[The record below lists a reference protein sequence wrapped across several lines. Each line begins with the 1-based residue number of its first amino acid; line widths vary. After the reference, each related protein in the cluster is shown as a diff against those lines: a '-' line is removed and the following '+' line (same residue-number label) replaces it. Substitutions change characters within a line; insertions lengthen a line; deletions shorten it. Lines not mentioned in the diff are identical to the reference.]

1 MNQEKIGKFIA
12 SCRKEQGFTQT
23 VLAEKLGITDRA
35 VSKWETGRNLP
46 DAAIMPELCDLLNIQ
61 LSELFRGERMTMEAH
76 QKAFD
81 ALLLEMKQREEAANR
96 RILQLEKV
104 LVCMTIAVSLTMILG
119 GCYLAKDHLALG
131 IALLTF
137 GAAVVFAICF
147 VGVKIEHDTGHI
159 TADVLQT
166 KDVNGNVFHEWY
178 NQDILEPYYPKDI
191 CSHIDEGY
199 LKYGYPLYASQSMW
213 YYNTKAFPDGQPI
226 HSWWEIIEKNEDG
239 TQKYRLFTKEIGQE
253 SAYLSLFASF
263 INNADEMA
271 QSYKDTYG
279 KDLEYTYDASSFDFE
294 VPENNAGVEYL
305 WRFSQAKMT
314 FISDGDELV
323 LAVHNSTAEDPALC
337 LASAGKI
344 GNRDESGYDIAWC
357 LNLEPYT
364 ALLNLECLFI
374 AKGTNSPA
382 GARLFI
388 RYVTGGADGQSEG
401 MKPFKKEGNWP
412 IRDDVEDKKNPA
424 ELTELGAR
432 ANDLSAIYDIYLDVQ
447 EMWTYWLSQNLKMK

>member
-1 MNQEKIGKFIA
+1 MKMKKF
-12 SCRKEQGFTQT
+12 F
-23 VLAEKLGITDRA
+23 
-35 VSKWETGRNLP
+35 
-46 DAAIMPELCDLLNIQ
+46 
-61 LSELFRGERMTMEAH
+61 
-76 QKAFD
+76 
-81 ALLLEMKQREEAANR
+81 ALLLSLSMVLSLAACGSKGNSNDSQTDGETASDLHLGYDINTGENHYGPYYDEWSDKTDEELYEEALKEDTTINVYATSSKMM
-96 RILQLEKV
+96 KV
-104 LVCMTIAVSLTMILG
+104 EEGFEAAYPGLDLVVSDLKTDEVLSK
-119 GCYLAKDHLALG
+119 A
-131 IALLTF
+131 
-137 GAAVVFAICF
+137 
-147 VGVKIEHDTGHI
+147 KIEHDTGNI

-382 GARLFI
+382 GARLVI
-388 RYVTGGADGQSEG
+388 RYVTGGADGKSEG

>member
-1 MNQEKIGKFIA
+1 MKMKKF
-12 SCRKEQGFTQT
+12 F
-23 VLAEKLGITDRA
+23 
-35 VSKWETGRNLP
+35 
-46 DAAIMPELCDLLNIQ
+46 
-61 LSELFRGERMTMEAH
+61 
-76 QKAFD
+76 
-81 ALLLEMKQREEAANR
+81 ALLLSLSMVLSLAACGSKGNSNDSQTDGETASDLHLGYDLNTGENHYGPYYDEWSDKTDEELFEEALKEDTTINVYATSSKMM
-96 RILQLEKV
+96 KV
-104 LVCMTIAVSLTMILG
+104 EEGFEAAYPGLDLVVSDLKTDEVLSK
-119 GCYLAKDHLALG
+119 A
-131 IALLTF
+131 
-137 GAAVVFAICF
+137 
-147 VGVKIEHDTGHI
+147 KIEHDTGNI

-388 RYVTGGADGQSEG
+388 RYVTGGADGKSEG

-412 IRDDVEDKKNPA
+412 VRDDVEDKKNPA

>member
-1 MNQEKIGKFIA
+1 MKMKKF
-12 SCRKEQGFTQT
+12 F
-23 VLAEKLGITDRA
+23 
-35 VSKWETGRNLP
+35 
-46 DAAIMPELCDLLNIQ
+46 
-61 LSELFRGERMTMEAH
+61 
-76 QKAFD
+76 
-81 ALLLEMKQREEAANR
+81 ALLLSLSMVLSLAACGSKGNSNDSQTDGETASDLHLGYDINTGENHYGPYYDEWSDKTDEELFEEALKEDTTINVYATSSKMM
-96 RILQLEKV
+96 KV
-104 LVCMTIAVSLTMILG
+104 EEGFEAAYPGLDLVVSDLKTDEVLSK
-119 GCYLAKDHLALG
+119 A
-131 IALLTF
+131 
-137 GAAVVFAICF
+137 
-147 VGVKIEHDTGHI
+147 KIEHDTGNI

-388 RYVTGGADGQSEG
+388 RYVTGGADGKSEG

-424 ELTELGAR
+424 ERTELGAR

>member
-1 MNQEKIGKFIA
+1 MKMKKF
-12 SCRKEQGFTQT
+12 F
-23 VLAEKLGITDRA
+23 
-35 VSKWETGRNLP
+35 
-46 DAAIMPELCDLLNIQ
+46 
-61 LSELFRGERMTMEAH
+61 
-76 QKAFD
+76 
-81 ALLLEMKQREEAANR
+81 ALLLSLSMVLSLAACGSKGNSNDSQTDGETASDLHLGYDINTGENHYGPYYDEWSDKTDEELFEEALKEDTTINVYATSSKMM
-96 RILQLEKV
+96 KV
-104 LVCMTIAVSLTMILG
+104 EEGFEAAYPGLDLVVSDLKTDEVLSK
-119 GCYLAKDHLALG
+119 A
-131 IALLTF
+131 
-137 GAAVVFAICF
+137 
-147 VGVKIEHDTGHI
+147 KIEHDTGNI

-191 CSHIDEGY
+191 CAHIDEGY

-388 RYVTGGADGQSEG
+388 RYVTGGADGKSEG

>member
-1 MNQEKIGKFIA
+1 MKMKKF
-12 SCRKEQGFTQT
+12 F
-23 VLAEKLGITDRA
+23 
-35 VSKWETGRNLP
+35 
-46 DAAIMPELCDLLNIQ
+46 
-61 LSELFRGERMTMEAH
+61 
-76 QKAFD
+76 
-81 ALLLEMKQREEAANR
+81 ALLLSLSMVLSLAACGSKGNSNDSQTDGETASDLHLGYDINTGENHYGPYYDEWSDKTDEELFEEALKEDTTINVYATSSKMM
-96 RILQLEKV
+96 KV
-104 LVCMTIAVSLTMILG
+104 EEGFEAAYPGLDLVVSDLKTDEVLSK
-119 GCYLAKDHLALG
+119 A
-131 IALLTF
+131 
-137 GAAVVFAICF
+137 
-147 VGVKIEHDTGHI
+147 KIEHDTGNI

-226 HSWWEIIEKNEDG
+226 HSWWEIIEKKDDG
-239 TQKYRLFTKEIGQE
+239 TQKFRLFTKEIGQE

-388 RYVTGGADGQSEG
+388 RYVTGGADGKSEG

>member
-1 MNQEKIGKFIA
+1 MKMKKF
-12 SCRKEQGFTQT
+12 F
-23 VLAEKLGITDRA
+23 
-35 VSKWETGRNLP
+35 
-46 DAAIMPELCDLLNIQ
+46 
-61 LSELFRGERMTMEAH
+61 
-76 QKAFD
+76 
-81 ALLLEMKQREEAANR
+81 ALLLSLSMVLSLAACGSKGNSNDSQTDGETASDLHLGYDINTGENHYGPYYDEWSDKTDEELFEEALKEDTTINVYATSSKMM
-96 RILQLEKV
+96 KV
-104 LVCMTIAVSLTMILG
+104 EEGFEAAYPGLDLVVSDLKTDEVLSK
-119 GCYLAKDHLALG
+119 A
-131 IALLTF
+131 
-137 GAAVVFAICF
+137 
-147 VGVKIEHDTGHI
+147 KIEHDTGNI

-294 VPENNAGVEYL
+294 GPENNAGVEYL

-388 RYVTGGADGQSEG
+388 RYVTGGADGKSEG

>member
-1 MNQEKIGKFIA
+1 MKMKKF
-12 SCRKEQGFTQT
+12 
-23 VLAEKLGITDRA
+23 L
-35 VSKWETGRNLP
+35 
-46 DAAIMPELCDLLNIQ
+46 
-61 LSELFRGERMTMEAH
+61 
-76 QKAFD
+76 
-81 ALLLEMKQREEAANR
+81 ALLLSLSMVLSLAACGSKGNSNDSQTDGETASDLHLGYDINTGENHYGPYYDEWSDKTDEELFEEALKEDTTINVYATSSKMM
-96 RILQLEKV
+96 KV
-104 LVCMTIAVSLTMILG
+104 EEGFEAAYPGLDLVVSDLKTDEVLSK
-119 GCYLAKDHLALG
+119 A
-131 IALLTF
+131 
-137 GAAVVFAICF
+137 
-147 VGVKIEHDTGHI
+147 KIEHDTGNI

-344 GNRDESGYDIAWC
+344 GNRDESGYNIAWC

-382 GARLFI
+382 GARLFV
-388 RYVTGGADGQSEG
+388 RYITGGADGQSEG

-412 IRDDVEDKKNPA
+412 VRDDVEDKKNPA
-424 ELTELGAR
+424 KLSELGAR
-432 ANDLSAIYDIYLDVQ
+432 ANDLSAIYYIYPDVQ
-447 EMWTYWLSQNLKMK
+447 DMWTYWLSKNPKMK

>member
-1 MNQEKIGKFIA
+1 MKG
-12 SCRKEQGFTQT
+12 
-23 VLAEKLGITDRA
+23 V
-35 VSKWETGRNLP
+35 P
-46 DAAIMPELCDLLNIQ
+46 DEN
-61 LSELFRGERMTMEAH
+61 EEVF
-76 QKAFD
+76 
-81 ALLLEMKQREEAANR
+81 ALLLSLSMVLSLAACGSKGNSNDSQTDGETASDLHLGYDINTGENHYGPYYDEWSDKTDEELFEEALKEDTTINVYATSSKMM
-96 RILQLEKV
+96 KV
-104 LVCMTIAVSLTMILG
+104 EEGFEAAYPGLDLVVSDLKTDEVLSK
-119 GCYLAKDHLALG
+119 A
-131 IALLTF
+131 
-137 GAAVVFAICF
+137 
-147 VGVKIEHDTGHI
+147 KIEHDTGNI

-388 RYVTGGADGQSEG
+388 RYVTGGADGKSEG

-412 IRDDVEDKKNPA
+412 VRDDVEDKKNPA
-424 ELTELGAR
+424 QLTELGAR

>member
-1 MNQEKIGKFIA
+1 MKMKKF
-12 SCRKEQGFTQT
+12 F
-23 VLAEKLGITDRA
+23 
-35 VSKWETGRNLP
+35 
-46 DAAIMPELCDLLNIQ
+46 
-61 LSELFRGERMTMEAH
+61 
-76 QKAFD
+76 
-81 ALLLEMKQREEAANR
+81 ALLLSLSMVLSLAACGSKGNSNDSQTDGETASDLHLGYDINTGENHYGPYYDEWSDKTDEELYEEALKEDTTINVYATSSKMM
-96 RILQLEKV
+96 KV
-104 LVCMTIAVSLTMILG
+104 EEGFEAAYSGLDLVVSDLKTDEVLSK
-119 GCYLAKDHLALG
+119 A
-131 IALLTF
+131 
-137 GAAVVFAICF
+137 
-147 VGVKIEHDTGHI
+147 KIEHDTGNI

-226 HSWWEIIEKNEDG
+226 HSWWEIMEKNEDG

-388 RYVTGGADGQSEG
+388 RYVTGGADGKSEG

>member
-1 MNQEKIGKFIA
+1 MKMKKF
-12 SCRKEQGFTQT
+12 F
-23 VLAEKLGITDRA
+23 
-35 VSKWETGRNLP
+35 
-46 DAAIMPELCDLLNIQ
+46 
-61 LSELFRGERMTMEAH
+61 
-76 QKAFD
+76 
-81 ALLLEMKQREEAANR
+81 ALLLSLSMVLSLAACGSKGNSNDSQTDGETASDLHLGYDINTGENHYGPYYDEWSDKTDEELYEEALKEDTTINVYATSSKM
-96 RILQLEKV
+96 LKV
-104 LVCMTIAVSLTMILG
+104 EEGFEAAYPGLDLVISDLKTDEVLSKA
-119 GCYLAKDHLALG
+119 
-131 IALLTF
+131 
-137 GAAVVFAICF
+137 
-147 VGVKIEHDTGHI
+147 KIEHDTGNI

-191 CSHIDEGY
+191 CSHIDEGN

-388 RYVTGGADGQSEG
+388 RYVTGGADGKSEG

>member
-1 MNQEKIGKFIA
+1 MKMKKF
-12 SCRKEQGFTQT
+12 F
-23 VLAEKLGITDRA
+23 
-35 VSKWETGRNLP
+35 
-46 DAAIMPELCDLLNIQ
+46 
-61 LSELFRGERMTMEAH
+61 
-76 QKAFD
+76 
-81 ALLLEMKQREEAANR
+81 ALLLSLSMVLSLAACGSKGNSNDSQTDGETASDLHLGYDINTGENHYGPYYDEWSDKTDEELFEEALKEDTTINVYATSSKMM
-96 RILQLEKV
+96 KV
-104 LVCMTIAVSLTMILG
+104 EEGFEAAYPGLDLVVSDLKTDEVLSK
-119 GCYLAKDHLALG
+119 A
-131 IALLTF
+131 
-137 GAAVVFAICF
+137 
-147 VGVKIEHDTGHI
+147 KIEHDTGNI

-388 RYVTGGADGQSEG
+388 RYVTGGADGKSEG

-412 IRDDVEDKKNPA
+412 VRDDVEDKKNPA
-424 ELTELGAR
+424 QLTELGAR

-447 EMWTYWLSQNLKMK
+447 EMWTYWLSQNCLLYTSPSPRD

>member
-1 MNQEKIGKFIA
+1 MKMKKF
-12 SCRKEQGFTQT
+12 F
-23 VLAEKLGITDRA
+23 
-35 VSKWETGRNLP
+35 
-46 DAAIMPELCDLLNIQ
+46 
-61 LSELFRGERMTMEAH
+61 
-76 QKAFD
+76 
-81 ALLLEMKQREEAANR
+81 ALLLSLSMVLSLAACGSKGNSNDSQTDGETASDLHLGYDLNTGENHYGPYYDEWSDKTDEELFEEALKEDTTINVYATSSKMM
-96 RILQLEKV
+96 KV
-104 LVCMTIAVSLTMILG
+104 EEGFEAAYPGLDLVVSDLKTDEVLSK
-119 GCYLAKDHLALG
+119 A
-131 IALLTF
+131 
-137 GAAVVFAICF
+137 
-147 VGVKIEHDTGHI
+147 KIEHDTGNI

-178 NQDILEPYYPKDI
+178 NQDILEPYFPKDI

-388 RYVTGGADGQSEG
+388 RYVTGGADGKSEG

-412 IRDDVEDKKNPA
+412 VRDDVEDKKNPA
-424 ELTELGAR
+424 KLSELGAR
-432 ANDLSAIYDIYLDVQ
+432 ANDLSAIYNIYPDVQ
-447 EMWTYWLSQNLKMK
+447 DMWTYWLSKNPKMK

>member
-1 MNQEKIGKFIA
+1 MKMKKF
-12 SCRKEQGFTQT
+12 F
-23 VLAEKLGITDRA
+23 
-35 VSKWETGRNLP
+35 
-46 DAAIMPELCDLLNIQ
+46 
-61 LSELFRGERMTMEAH
+61 
-76 QKAFD
+76 
-81 ALLLEMKQREEAANR
+81 ALLLSLSMVLSLAACGSKGNSNDSQTDGETASDLHLGYDINTGENHYGPYYDEWSDKTDEELFEEALKEDTTINVYATSSKMM
-96 RILQLEKV
+96 KV
-104 LVCMTIAVSLTMILG
+104 EEGFEAAYPGLDLVVSDLKTDEVLSK
-119 GCYLAKDHLALG
+119 A
-131 IALLTF
+131 
-137 GAAVVFAICF
+137 
-147 VGVKIEHDTGHI
+147 KIEHDTGNI

-271 QSYKDTYG
+271 QSYKDSYG

-314 FISDGDELV
+314 FIGDGDELV

-388 RYVTGGADGQSEG
+388 RYVTGGADGKSEG

>member
-1 MNQEKIGKFIA
+1 MKMKKF
-12 SCRKEQGFTQT
+12 F
-23 VLAEKLGITDRA
+23 
-35 VSKWETGRNLP
+35 
-46 DAAIMPELCDLLNIQ
+46 
-61 LSELFRGERMTMEAH
+61 
-76 QKAFD
+76 
-81 ALLLEMKQREEAANR
+81 ALLLSLSMVLSLAACGSKGNSNDSQTDGETASDLHLGYDINTGENHYGPYYDEWSDKTDEELFEEALKEDTTINVYATSSKMM
-96 RILQLEKV
+96 KV
-104 LVCMTIAVSLTMILG
+104 EEGFEAAYPGLDLVVSDLKTDAVLSK
-119 GCYLAKDHLALG
+119 A
-131 IALLTF
+131 
-137 GAAVVFAICF
+137 
-147 VGVKIEHDTGHI
+147 KIEHDTGNI

-388 RYVTGGADGQSEG
+388 RYVTGGADGKSEG

>member
-1 MNQEKIGKFIA
+1 MKMKKF
-12 SCRKEQGFTQT
+12 F
-23 VLAEKLGITDRA
+23 
-35 VSKWETGRNLP
+35 
-46 DAAIMPELCDLLNIQ
+46 
-61 LSELFRGERMTMEAH
+61 
-76 QKAFD
+76 
-81 ALLLEMKQREEAANR
+81 ALLLSLSMVLSLAACGSKDNSNDSQTDGETASELHLGYDINSGESFYGPYYDEWSDKTDEELYEEALKEDTTINVYATSSKMMKVEESF
-96 RILQLEKV
+96 EKAYPGLDLVVSDLDNDEV
-104 LVCMTIAVSLTMILG
+104 LSKA
-119 GCYLAKDHLALG
+119 
-131 IALLTF
+131 
-137 GAAVVFAICF
+137 
-147 VGVKIEHDTGHI
+147 KIEHETGNI

-191 CSHIDEGY
+191 CSHIDEGN

-213 YYNTKAFPDGQPI
+213 FYNTAAFPNGQPI

-253 SAYLSLFASF
+253 TAYLSLFASF

-279 KDLEYTYDASSFDFE
+279 KDLEYTYDASSFDFD

-305 WRFSQAKMT
+305 WRFSQAEMT
-314 FISDGDELV
+314 FIGDGDELV

-357 LNLEPYT
+357 LNLTPYT

-388 RYVTGGADGQSEG
+388 RYITGGADGKSEG

-412 IRDDVEDKKNPA
+412 VRDDVEDKKNPA
-424 ELTELGAR
+424 KLSELGAR
-432 ANDLSAIYDIYLDVQ
+432 ANDLSAIYDIYPDVQ
-447 EMWTYWLSQNLKMK
+447 DMWTYWLSQNPKMK

>member
-1 MNQEKIGKFIA
+1 MKMKKF
-12 SCRKEQGFTQT
+12 F
-23 VLAEKLGITDRA
+23 
-35 VSKWETGRNLP
+35 
-46 DAAIMPELCDLLNIQ
+46 
-61 LSELFRGERMTMEAH
+61 
-76 QKAFD
+76 
-81 ALLLEMKQREEAANR
+81 ALLLSLSMVLSLAACGSKGNSNDSQTDGETASELHLGYDLNTGENHYGPYYDEWSDKTDEELFEEALKEETTINVYATSSKMM
-96 RILQLEKV
+96 KV
-104 LVCMTIAVSLTMILG
+104 EEGFEAAYPGLDLVVSDLKTDEVLSK
-119 GCYLAKDHLALG
+119 A
-131 IALLTF
+131 
-137 GAAVVFAICF
+137 
-147 VGVKIEHDTGHI
+147 KIEHDTGNI

-388 RYVTGGADGQSEG
+388 RYVTGGADGKSEG

-412 IRDDVEDKKNPA
+412 VRDDVEDKKNPA
-424 ELTELGAR
+424 QLTELGAR

>member
-1 MNQEKIGKFIA
+1 MKMKKF
-12 SCRKEQGFTQT
+12 F
-23 VLAEKLGITDRA
+23 
-35 VSKWETGRNLP
+35 
-46 DAAIMPELCDLLNIQ
+46 
-61 LSELFRGERMTMEAH
+61 
-76 QKAFD
+76 
-81 ALLLEMKQREEAANR
+81 ALLLSLSMVLSLAACGSKGNSNDSQTDGETASDLHLGYDINTGENHYGPYYDEWSDKTDEELFEEALKEDTTINVYATSSKMM
-96 RILQLEKV
+96 KV
-104 LVCMTIAVSLTMILG
+104 EEGFEAAYPGLDLVVSDLKTDEVLSK
-119 GCYLAKDHLALG
+119 A
-131 IALLTF
+131 
-137 GAAVVFAICF
+137 
-147 VGVKIEHDTGHI
+147 KIEHVTGNI

-388 RYVTGGADGQSEG
+388 RYVTGGADGKSEG

>member
-1 MNQEKIGKFIA
+1 MKMKKF
-12 SCRKEQGFTQT
+12 F
-23 VLAEKLGITDRA
+23 
-35 VSKWETGRNLP
+35 
-46 DAAIMPELCDLLNIQ
+46 
-61 LSELFRGERMTMEAH
+61 
-76 QKAFD
+76 
-81 ALLLEMKQREEAANR
+81 ALLLSLSMVLSLAACGSKGNSNDSQTDGETASDLHLGYDLNTGENHYGPYYDEWSDKTDEELFEEALKEDTTINVYATSSKMM
-96 RILQLEKV
+96 KV
-104 LVCMTIAVSLTMILG
+104 EEGFEAAYPGLDLVVSDLKTDEVLSK
-119 GCYLAKDHLALG
+119 A
-131 IALLTF
+131 
-137 GAAVVFAICF
+137 
-147 VGVKIEHDTGHI
+147 KIEHDTGNI

-388 RYVTGGADGQSEG
+388 RYVTGGADGKSEG
-401 MKPFKKEGNWP
+401 MKPFKKEGNWLV
-412 IRDDVEDKKNPA
+412 RDDVEDKKNPA
-424 ELTELGAR
+424 QLTELGAR

>member
-1 MNQEKIGKFIA
+1 MKMKKF
-12 SCRKEQGFTQT
+12 F
-23 VLAEKLGITDRA
+23 
-35 VSKWETGRNLP
+35 
-46 DAAIMPELCDLLNIQ
+46 
-61 LSELFRGERMTMEAH
+61 
-76 QKAFD
+76 
-81 ALLLEMKQREEAANR
+81 ALLLSLSMVLSLAACGSKGNSNDSQTDGETASDLHLGYDINTGENHYGPYYDEWSDKTDEELFEEALKEDTTINVYATSSKMM
-96 RILQLEKV
+96 KV
-104 LVCMTIAVSLTMILG
+104 EEGFEAAYPGLDLVVSDLKTDEVLSK
-119 GCYLAKDHLALG
+119 A
-131 IALLTF
+131 
-137 GAAVVFAICF
+137 
-147 VGVKIEHDTGHI
+147 KIEHDTGNI

-271 QSYKDTYG
+271 QSYKETYG

-364 ALLNLECLFI
+364 TLLNLECLFI

-388 RYVTGGADGQSEG
+388 RYVTGGADGKSEG

>member
-1 MNQEKIGKFIA
+1 MKMKKF
-12 SCRKEQGFTQT
+12 F
-23 VLAEKLGITDRA
+23 
-35 VSKWETGRNLP
+35 
-46 DAAIMPELCDLLNIQ
+46 
-61 LSELFRGERMTMEAH
+61 
-76 QKAFD
+76 
-81 ALLLEMKQREEAANR
+81 ALLLSLSMVLSLAACGSKGNSNDSQTDGETASDLHLGYDINTGENHYGPYYDEWSDKTDEELFEEALKEDTTINVYATSSKMM
-96 RILQLEKV
+96 KV
-104 LVCMTIAVSLTMILG
+104 EEGFEAAYPGLDLVVSDLKTDEVLSK
-119 GCYLAKDHLALG
+119 A
-131 IALLTF
+131 
-137 GAAVVFAICF
+137 
-147 VGVKIEHDTGHI
+147 KIEHDTGNI

-226 HSWWEIIEKNEDG
+226 HSWWEIIEKKDDG

-253 SAYLSLFASF
+253 TAYLSLFASF

-388 RYVTGGADGQSEG
+388 RYVTGGADGKSEG

>member
-1 MNQEKIGKFIA
+1 MKMKKF
-12 SCRKEQGFTQT
+12 F
-23 VLAEKLGITDRA
+23 
-35 VSKWETGRNLP
+35 
-46 DAAIMPELCDLLNIQ
+46 
-61 LSELFRGERMTMEAH
+61 
-76 QKAFD
+76 
-81 ALLLEMKQREEAANR
+81 ALLLSLSMVLSLAACGSKGNSNDSKTDGETASDLHLGYDINTGENHYGPYYDEWSDKTDEELFEEALKEDTTINVYATSSKMM
-96 RILQLEKV
+96 KV
-104 LVCMTIAVSLTMILG
+104 EEGFEAAYPGLDLVVSDLKTDEVLSK
-119 GCYLAKDHLALG
+119 A
-131 IALLTF
+131 
-137 GAAVVFAICF
+137 
-147 VGVKIEHDTGHI
+147 KIEHDTGNI

-388 RYVTGGADGQSEG
+388 RYVTGGADGKSEG

>member
-1 MNQEKIGKFIA
+1 MKMKKF
-12 SCRKEQGFTQT
+12 F
-23 VLAEKLGITDRA
+23 
-35 VSKWETGRNLP
+35 
-46 DAAIMPELCDLLNIQ
+46 
-61 LSELFRGERMTMEAH
+61 
-76 QKAFD
+76 
-81 ALLLEMKQREEAANR
+81 ALLLSLSMVLSLAACCSKGNSNDSQTDGETASDLHLGYDINTGENHYGPYYDEWSDKTDEELFEEALKEDTTINVYATSSKMM
-96 RILQLEKV
+96 KV
-104 LVCMTIAVSLTMILG
+104 EEGFEAAYPGLDLVVSDLKTDEVLSK
-119 GCYLAKDHLALG
+119 A
-131 IALLTF
+131 
-137 GAAVVFAICF
+137 
-147 VGVKIEHDTGHI
+147 KIEHDTGNI

-388 RYVTGGADGQSEG
+388 RYVTGGADGKSEG

-412 IRDDVEDKKNPA
+412 VRDDVEDKKNPA
-424 ELTELGAR
+424 QLTELGAR

>member
-1 MNQEKIGKFIA
+1 MKMKKF
-12 SCRKEQGFTQT
+12 F
-23 VLAEKLGITDRA
+23 
-35 VSKWETGRNLP
+35 
-46 DAAIMPELCDLLNIQ
+46 
-61 LSELFRGERMTMEAH
+61 
-76 QKAFD
+76 
-81 ALLLEMKQREEAANR
+81 ALLLSLSMVLSLAACGSKGNSNDSQTDGETASDLHLGYDINTGENHYGPYYDEWSDKTDEELYEEALKEDTTINVYATSSKMM
-96 RILQLEKV
+96 KV
-104 LVCMTIAVSLTMILG
+104 EEGFEAAYSGLDLVVSDLKTDEVLSK
-119 GCYLAKDHLALG
+119 A
-131 IALLTF
+131 
-137 GAAVVFAICF
+137 
-147 VGVKIEHDTGHI
+147 KIEHDTGNI

-323 LAVHNSTAEDPALC
+323 LAVHNSTTEDPALC

-388 RYVTGGADGQSEG
+388 RYVTGGADGKSEG

>member
-1 MNQEKIGKFIA
+1 MKKF
-12 SCRKEQGFTQT
+12 F
-23 VLAEKLGITDRA
+23 
-35 VSKWETGRNLP
+35 
-46 DAAIMPELCDLLNIQ
+46 
-61 LSELFRGERMTMEAH
+61 
-76 QKAFD
+76 
-81 ALLLEMKQREEAANR
+81 ALLLSLSMVLSLAACGSKGNSNDSQTDGETASDLHLGYDINTGENHYGPYYDDWSDKTDEELFEEALKEDTTINVYATSSKMM
-96 RILQLEKV
+96 KV
-104 LVCMTIAVSLTMILG
+104 EEGFEAAYPGLDLVVSDLKTDEVLSK
-119 GCYLAKDHLALG
+119 A
-131 IALLTF
+131 
-137 GAAVVFAICF
+137 
-147 VGVKIEHDTGHI
+147 KIEHDTGNI

>member
-1 MNQEKIGKFIA
+1 MKMKKF
-12 SCRKEQGFTQT
+12 F
-23 VLAEKLGITDRA
+23 
-35 VSKWETGRNLP
+35 
-46 DAAIMPELCDLLNIQ
+46 
-61 LSELFRGERMTMEAH
+61 
-76 QKAFD
+76 
-81 ALLLEMKQREEAANR
+81 ALLLSLSMVLSLAACGSKGNSNDSQTDGETASDLHLGYDINTGENHYGPYYDEWSDKTDEELFEEALKEDTTINVYATSSKMM
-96 RILQLEKV
+96 KV
-104 LVCMTIAVSLTMILG
+104 EEGFEAAYPGLDLVVSDLKTDEVLSK
-119 GCYLAKDHLALG
+119 A
-131 IALLTF
+131 
-137 GAAVVFAICF
+137 
-147 VGVKIEHDTGHI
+147 KIEHDTGHI

-178 NQDILEPYYPKDI
+178 NQDILEPYFPKDI

-364 ALLNLECLFI
+364 ALLNLESLFI

-382 GARLFI
+382 GARLFV
-388 RYVTGGADGQSEG
+388 RYITGGADGQSEG

-412 IRDDVEDKKNPA
+412 VRDDVEDKKNPA
-424 ELTELGAR
+424 KLSELGAR
-432 ANDLSAIYDIYLDVQ
+432 ANDLSAIYAIYPDVQ
-447 EMWTYWLSQNLKMK
+447 DMWTYWLSKNPKMK

>member
-1 MNQEKIGKFIA
+1 MKMKKF
-12 SCRKEQGFTQT
+12 F
-23 VLAEKLGITDRA
+23 
-35 VSKWETGRNLP
+35 
-46 DAAIMPELCDLLNIQ
+46 
-61 LSELFRGERMTMEAH
+61 
-76 QKAFD
+76 
-81 ALLLEMKQREEAANR
+81 ALLLSLSMVLSLAACGSKGNSNDSQTDGETASDLHLGYDINTGENHYGPYYDEWSDKTDEELFEEALKDDTTINVYATSSKMM
-96 RILQLEKV
+96 KV
-104 LVCMTIAVSLTMILG
+104 EEGFEAAYPGLDLVVSDLKTDEVLSK
-119 GCYLAKDHLALG
+119 A
-131 IALLTF
+131 
-137 GAAVVFAICF
+137 
-147 VGVKIEHDTGHI
+147 KIEHDTGNI

-388 RYVTGGADGQSEG
+388 RYVTGGADGKSEG

>member
-1 MNQEKIGKFIA
+1 MKMKKF
-12 SCRKEQGFTQT
+12 F
-23 VLAEKLGITDRA
+23 
-35 VSKWETGRNLP
+35 
-46 DAAIMPELCDLLNIQ
+46 
-61 LSELFRGERMTMEAH
+61 
-76 QKAFD
+76 
-81 ALLLEMKQREEAANR
+81 ALLLSLSMVLSLAACGSKGNSNDSQTDGETASDLHLGYDINTGENHYGPYYDEWSDKTDEELFEEALKEDTTINVYATSSKMM
-96 RILQLEKV
+96 KV
-104 LVCMTIAVSLTMILG
+104 EEGFEAAYSGLDLVVSDLKTDEVLSK
-119 GCYLAKDHLALG
+119 A
-131 IALLTF
+131 
-137 GAAVVFAICF
+137 
-147 VGVKIEHDTGHI
+147 KIEHDTGNI

-191 CSHIDEGY
+191 CSHIDEGN

-388 RYVTGGADGQSEG
+388 RYVTGGADGKSEG